1 MYVSDHRNRT
11 VTSRGDTARRSRG
24 EPTESAIRRYQEMAA
39 LEQMMQT
46 APGRDQ
52 NNALTDRLDY
62 ERGESY

>member
-24 EPTESAIRRYQEMAA
+24 EPTESEIRRYQEMAA